1 MKKALILLFVFTMI
15 LSGSVGCGTAA
26 APAPSEEASSAP
38 AADPAE
44 SGAPPRN
51 TSEAAAE
58 EVHIITDM
66 DGNQVE
72 LPVKVE
78 RVVNTWPSS
87 NSTMILIGAGDLLVG
102 TRVAMTTNEWAKLIH
117 PEIANTPANIENV
130 EDLLAMD
137 PDVLIANRV
146 EEEWTN
152 AGLPVVALRYSD
164 YDTMKESM
172 IILGDILGGEYKE
185 KCLRWNLYVDEQIA
199 FVTDRLK
206 DVPDSEKP
214 VVHYVSAHTN
224 DGPAST
230 GSKGSIFDAWTT
242 IAGGVFASSLVSDL
256 ADSQQVEITEEALLS
271 TDPDIIVVGGTV
283 QDEVYKEL
291 LDNPAWADI
300 KALKEGKVFCSP
312 IGVFPWCRFGME
324 SAMQIVWA
332 AKTFYPDRF
341 EDIDMNQIATDF
353 YKEFNG
359 IELTGKQIENML
371 AGLPPNA

>member
-1 MKKALILLFVFTMI
+1 
-15 LSGSVGCGTAA
+15 
-26 APAPSEEASSAP
+26 
-38 AADPAE
+38 
-44 SGAPPRN
+44 
-51 TSEAAAE
+51 
-58 EVHIITDM
+58 
-66 DGNQVE
+66 
-72 LPVKVE
+72 
-78 RVVNTWPSS
+78 
-87 NSTMILIGAGDLLVG
+87 MILIGAGDLLVG

-185 KCLRWNLYVDEQIA
+185 KCLRWNEYVDEQIA

-271 TDPDIIVVGGTV
+271 TDPDIIVVGGMV

-291 LDNPAWADI
+291 LDNPTWADI
-300 KALKEGKVFCSP
+300 KALKEGKVYCSP